1 MFIHRMAATGICLA
15 ALSSVAHAADDAP
28 APSREAATS
37 ASAFNPSISLILN
50 GTYAN
55 LSRDPA
61 TYRLQGFIPSGGEVG
76 PGKRGFQLGE
86 SELSLGASIDPTF
99 SGHLTASITADNEVE
114 VEEAVFERQGLFN
127 GATLK
132 AGRFLSSVGYLNS
145 QHAHAWDF
153 VDAPLAYQA
162 FFGGPLKTDGLH
174 FHWLAPTERFLELGA
189 EVGSGSSFP
198 GSDSSTGSGRNGA
211 GVVALMAHV
220 GDDIGE
226 SASWRAGVSWL
237 RHRATDRLYTDTDS
251 TGATVTN
258 GFSGHSN
265 TWVLDG
271 IYKWSPGGNGTSQN
285 LKIQGEYFRRTDN
298 GSLSFDTESQV
309 AGPLTD
315 DYRSTQSGWYLQA
328 VYQFMPMWRVGA
340 RYDRLSSGSPSIGQ
354 LSSSVL
360 TAADFPI
367 LQSYHPTRSTLMLDY
382 SLSEFSRLRLQVA
395 ADRSNPDGT
404 DRQLFVQ
411 YIMSLGAH
419 GAHAF

>member
-1 MFIHRMAATGICLA
+1 MFIHRMAATGVCLA
-15 ALSSVAHAADDAP
+15 ALSSVARAADDAP
-28 APSREAATS
+28 APAAPGREAASS
-37 ASAFNPSISLILN
+37 ASAFNPAISLILN

-55 LSRDPA
+55 LSRDPV

-86 SELSLGASIDPTF
+86 SELSLSAAIDPTF
-99 SGHLTASITADNEVE
+99 SGRLTAAITPDNEVE
-114 VEEAVFERQGLFN
+114 VEEALFERQGLFN

-198 GSDSSTGSGRNGA
+198 GSDSSSGSGRNGA
-211 GVVALMAHV
+211 GVVALMAHL

-237 RHRATDRLYTDTDS
+237 RHRATDRAYVDS
-251 TGATVTN
+251 DSAGTSVTN
-258 GFSGHSN
+258 AFSGKSN

-271 IYKWSPGGNGTSQN
+271 IYKWSPAATA
-285 LKIQGEYFRRTDN
+285 RART
-298 GSLSFDTESQV
+298 
-309 AGPLTD
+309 
-315 DYRSTQSGWYLQA
+315 
-328 VYQFMPMWRVGA
+328 
-340 RYDRLSSGSPSIGQ
+340 
-354 LSSSVL
+354 
-360 TAADFPI
+360 
-367 LQSYHPTRSTLMLDY
+367 
-382 SLSEFSRLRLQVA
+382 
-395 ADRSNPDGT
+395 
-404 DRQLFVQ
+404 
-411 YIMSLGAH
+411 
-419 GAHAF
+419 

>member
-1 MFIHRMAATGICLA
+1 MFIPRMAATGLCLA
-15 ALSSVAHAADDAP
+15 ALSSISHAADEAAAASP
-28 APSREAATS
+28 PSREAATS
-37 ASAFNPSISLILN
+37 ASAFNPAISLILN

-61 TYRLQGFIPSGGEVG
+61 LYRLQGFIPSGGEVG

-86 SELSLGASIDPTF
+86 SELSLSAAIDPTF
-99 SGHLTASITADNEVE
+99 SGHLTASITPDNTVS
-114 VEEAVFERQGLFN
+114 VEEALFERQGLFN

-132 AGRFLSSVGYLNS
+132 AGRFLSSIGYLNS

-162 FFGGPLKTDGLH
+162 FFGGPLKTDGLQLR
-174 FHWLAPTERFLELGA
+174 WLAPTERFIELGA
-189 EVGSGSSFP
+189 ELGSGSTFP
-198 GSDSSTGSGRNGA
+198 GSDTGRNGA
-211 GVVALMAHV
+211 GVAALMAHL
-220 GDDIGE
+220 GDDIGD

-237 RHRATDRLYTDTDS
+237 HHRATDRLYTDSDAAGTE
-251 TGATVTN
+251 VTN
-258 GFSGHSN
+258 SFSGKSD

-285 LKIQGEYFRRTDN
+285 LKIQGEYFRRNEDGT
-298 GSLSFDTESQV
+298 LSFDTQSQV
-309 AGPLTD
+309 AGPIAD
-315 DYRSTQSGWYLQA
+315 GYRSTQSGWYLQA

-354 LSSSVL
+354 LGSSVL
-360 TAADFPI
+360 TAADFPV
-367 LQSYHPTRSTLMLDY
+367 LQSHQPSRSTVMLDY